1 VTINIISIEVNILS
15 WDTLIVRSFERFE
28 LLGVS
33 CSRVVLTE
41 LPFQGMN
48 TKVQFYSV
56 MNYDEEI
63 K

>member
-1 VTINIISIEVNILS
+1 M
-15 WDTLIVRSFERFE
+15 VRSFERFE

-48 TKVQFYSV
+48 TMVQFYPV
-56 MNYDEEI
+56 MNFDEEI